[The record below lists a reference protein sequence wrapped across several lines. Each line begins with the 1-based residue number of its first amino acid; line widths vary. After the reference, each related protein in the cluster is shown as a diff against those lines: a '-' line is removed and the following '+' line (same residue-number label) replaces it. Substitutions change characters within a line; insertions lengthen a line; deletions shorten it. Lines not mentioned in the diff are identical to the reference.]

1 MTEKR
6 KDSRRQRP
14 DRRAKLKLHVPERRS
29 GVERRQLW
37 DRREPGSVL
46 VVDSEPVFCDV
57 LCRVIEEAGHEVY
70 RIVSRTDLLAAFL
83 EDQVEVAVLLIP
95 PLETME
101 LIRDGH
107 PDTKI
112 VALVTD
118 ADSASHA
125 LGAAAV
131 ALQEPFTEEKV
142 RAALRIALRKAREGG
157 GGDLL
162 A

>member
-6 KDSRRQRP
+6 KGSRRQRS
-14 DRRAKLKLHVPERRS
+14 DRRAKLTLHVPERRS
-29 GVERRQLW
+29 GVERRKAP

-70 RIVSRTDLLAAFL
+70 RIASRTDLLAAFL
-83 EDQVEVAVLLIP
+83 EDTVEVAVLMVP
-95 PLETME
+95 PLEIME

-107 PDTKI
+107 PETEI

-118 ADSASHA
+118 AESVSHA
-125 LGAAAV
+125 LGSAV
-131 ALQEPFTEEKV
+131 AFQEPFTEEKV
-142 RAALRIALRKAREGG
+142 RAAVRIALRKVRQRSA
-157 GGDLL
+157 GDTP